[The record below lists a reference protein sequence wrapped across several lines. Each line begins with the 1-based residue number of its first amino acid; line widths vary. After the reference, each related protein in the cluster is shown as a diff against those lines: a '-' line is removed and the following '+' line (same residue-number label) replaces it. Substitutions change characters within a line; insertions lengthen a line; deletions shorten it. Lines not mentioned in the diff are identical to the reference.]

1 MVRYIK
7 IIFPILIAILINR
20 CTFEGTVPTQ
30 SESNLPVNKLMPN
43 SPKPEDKSINQLLV
57 LTLSWESEEANKFD
71 IYLDKN
77 NPPLILIANDI
88 TAKSIIVTNLEYN
101 TTYYWKV
108 VAKFNDGRKIEGPIW
123 SFTTIPQTYP
133 TFNGYAMK
141 LYKIETEIPNLVH
154 VMFQVLDLNGEGVS
168 TLTQQDFEIYE
179 DGEPISPTESEL
191 DVKKRSEVPYKLRS
205 VLMLDNSTSLRNNID
220 EIRNAA
226 ASFINQIVPQQ
237 EIAIYQFS
245 ENPEMLI
252 NFTSNKDSLLTALQ
266 KYQLGYATTN
276 LYGAV
281 IKGAS
286 LWNDSFSMNEIVQ
299 GTMIIFTD
307 GKDTQGSRT
316 LAEAL
321 NAIHNKIVFAIGL
334 GSEIQP
340 EILNAIGTAGYYSI
354 SEVNQ
359 LSARFSEIQESIVN
373 YANSFYLL
381 SYKSPKRGNNS
392 HSLTIKIKNNPYS
405 GDGSVII
412 SNFNS
417 SNFYSF

>member
-1 MVRYIK
+1 
-7 IIFPILIAILINR
+7 
-20 CTFEGTVPTQ
+20 
-30 SESNLPVNKLMPN
+30 
-43 SPKPEDKSINQLLV
+43 
-57 LTLSWESEEANKFD
+57 
-71 IYLDKN
+71 
-77 NPPLILIANDI
+77 
-88 TAKSIIVTNLEYN
+88 
-101 TTYYWKV
+101 
-108 VAKFNDGRKIEGPIW
+108 
-123 SFTTIPQTYP
+123 
-133 TFNGYAMK
+133 MK

-226 ASFINQIVPQQ
+226 VSFINQIVPRQ

-307 GKDTQGSRT
+307 GKDTQCSRT